1 MTSDFRAWNPA
12 MRWKSL
18 GAALAVVLGVGATRA
33 EDPVRFSRDV
43 LPILSDHCFACHGP
57 DAAARKGG
65 LRLDVREGA
74 TGHGKSGKAA
84 IVPGD
89 PKASEVVRRMLTPDP
104 DDLMPPPESHR
115 PLSQDQIA
123 TLTRWITEGAPWGRH
138 WAYEP
143 PRRPTPPVVP
153 GTSNPIDAFVRSRL
167 VREGLEPAPE
177 ASRET
182 LLRRLTLDLTG
193 LPPTPDEIRE
203 FVQDTRPGAYE
214 RQVDRLLA
222 SPRHGERLA
231 WDWLEAARYA
241 DSNGYQGD
249 GERTMWPWRDWV
261 VREFN
266 ANRSFDQFTTWQL
279 AGDLLPSPAPE
290 QHLATGFVR
299 NHMINGE
306 GGRIAEENRID
317 YLFDQTE
324 TVATVWLGATFNC
337 TRCHDHK
344 FDPFTQKDYFGLLAF
359 FDRTVVDGG
368 GGDPQ
373 ARPNL
378 EWPSE
383 AQKARRQQID
393 SELRSIAAS
402 VRTLE
407 AVKFPRLDGRPVT
420 ESPGVRDLA
429 KEIQEAL
436 AQDPEQRDGGRLN
449 QLATHWRTND
459 APYAGLLER
468 QKRLRDERDGLNRS
482 IPRVMVM
489 ADQEKFRD
497 TFILARGNYQQP
509 GAQVRA
515 AVPQGLSTSPAG
527 APTNRLGLAQWLLS
541 DDQPLTA
548 RVAVNRSWQLF
559 FGLGLVKTS
568 EDFGLQ
574 GERPSH
580 PELLDWLAVE
590 FRDSGWDLKHLHRLI
605 VTSATYRQSSRTP
618 PETRERDPENRLLAR
633 GPRLRMPSWMIR
645 DAALFHAGLL
655 VEDIGGPPVKPY
667 QPSGIW
673 EEATFGT
680 KRYEQDH
687 GASLYRRSL
696 YVFWRRIVGPTLFF
710 DVASRQTCTV
720 RTPRTNVPLHAL
732 LTLNDITYVEAA
744 RALAIRVATSGAS
757 DTDRLRWLYQEVVG
771 RLPDT
776 AEQDRLLESLRRYQ
790 QRFTAEPERARELV
804 GIGEVRIPTSLDP
817 ASQAAWTV
825 VCSTVLNLD
834 EALNVE

>member
-1 MTSDFRAWNPA
+1 MTSDFRAWKPA

-18 GAALAVVLGVGATRA
+18 GVALAVVLGVGATRA
-33 EDPVRFSRDV
+33 EDSVRFSRDV

-74 TGHGKSGKAA
+74 TGPGKSGKVAL
-84 IVPGD
+84 VPGD

-123 TLTRWITEGAPWGRH
+123 TLTRWISEGAPWGRH

-143 PRRPTPPVVP
+143 PRRPTPPSVP

-279 AGDLLPSPAPE
+279 AGDLLPSPTPE
-290 QHLATGFVR
+290 QRLATGFVR

-373 ARPNL
+373 SRPNL

-383 AQKARRQQID
+383 AQKDRRQQID
-393 SELRSIAAS
+393 SEVKLIAQS

-407 AVKFPRLDGRPVT
+407 AVKFPRQDGRPVT
-420 ESPGVRDLA
+420 ESPAVRDLA

-459 APYAGLLER
+459 APYAGMLER

-515 AVPQGLSTSPAG
+515 AVPQGLSTPPAG

-541 DDQPLTA
+541 PEQPLTA

-580 PELLDWLAVE
+580 PELLDWMAVE

-744 RALAIRVATSGAS
+744 RALAVRVATSGAS
-757 DTDRLRWLYQEVVG
+757 DIDRLRWLYQEVVG

-790 QRFTAEPERARELV
+790 QRFTAEPERAQELV

>member
-1 MTSDFRAWNPA
+1 MS
-12 MRWKSL
+12 
-18 GAALAVVLGVGATRA
+18 
-33 EDPVRFSRDV
+33 
-43 LPILSDHCFACHGP
+43 
-57 DAAARKGG
+57 
-65 LRLDVREGA
+65 
-74 TGHGKSGKAA
+74 
-84 IVPGD
+84 
-89 PKASEVVRRMLTPDP
+89 
-104 DDLMPPPESHR
+104 
-115 PLSQDQIA
+115 
-123 TLTRWITEGAPWGRH
+123 
-138 WAYEP
+138 
-143 PRRPTPPVVP
+143 
-153 GTSNPIDAFVRSRL
+153 
-167 VREGLEPAPE
+167 
-177 ASRET
+177 
-182 LLRRLTLDLTG
+182 
-193 LPPTPDEIRE
+193 
-203 FVQDTRPGAYE
+203 
-214 RQVDRLLA
+214 
-222 SPRHGERLA
+222 
-231 WDWLEAARYA
+231 
-241 DSNGYQGD
+241 
-249 GERTMWPWRDWV
+249 
-261 VREFN
+261 
-266 ANRSFDQFTTWQL
+266 
-279 AGDLLPSPAPE
+279 
-290 QHLATGFVR
+290 
-299 NHMINGE
+299 
-306 GGRIAEENRID
+306 
-317 YLFDQTE
+317 
-324 TVATVWLGATFNC
+324 TFNC

-407 AVKFPRLDGRPVT
+407 AVKFPRQDGRPVT

-568 EDFGLQ
+568 EEFGLQ

-580 PELLDWLAVE
+580 PELLEWLAVE

>member
-1 MTSDFRAWNPA
+1 
-12 MRWKSL
+12 
-18 GAALAVVLGVGATRA
+18 
-33 EDPVRFSRDV
+33 
-43 LPILSDHCFACHGP
+43 
-57 DAAARKGG
+57 
-65 LRLDVREGA
+65 
-74 TGHGKSGKAA
+74 
-84 IVPGD
+84 
-89 PKASEVVRRMLTPDP
+89 
-104 DDLMPPPESHR
+104 
-115 PLSQDQIA
+115 
-123 TLTRWITEGAPWGRH
+123 
-138 WAYEP
+138 
-143 PRRPTPPVVP
+143 
-153 GTSNPIDAFVRSRL
+153 
-167 VREGLEPAPE
+167 
-177 ASRET
+177 
-182 LLRRLTLDLTG
+182 
-193 LPPTPDEIRE
+193 
-203 FVQDTRPGAYE
+203 
-214 RQVDRLLA
+214 
-222 SPRHGERLA
+222 
-231 WDWLEAARYA
+231 
-241 DSNGYQGD
+241 
-249 GERTMWPWRDWV
+249 
-261 VREFN
+261 
-266 ANRSFDQFTTWQL
+266 
-279 AGDLLPSPAPE
+279 
-290 QHLATGFVR
+290 
-299 NHMINGE
+299 
-306 GGRIAEENRID
+306 
-317 YLFDQTE
+317 
-324 TVATVWLGATFNC
+324 
-337 TRCHDHK
+337 
-344 FDPFTQKDYFGLLAF
+344 
-359 FDRTVVDGG
+359 
-368 GGDPQ
+368 
-373 ARPNL
+373 
-378 EWPSE
+378 
-383 AQKARRQQID
+383 
-393 SELRSIAAS
+393 
-402 VRTLE
+402 
-407 AVKFPRLDGRPVT
+407 
-420 ESPGVRDLA
+420 VRDLA
-429 KEIQEAL
+429 EEIQEAL